1 MAIIE
6 EFATDLRLCVNIV
19 DDDDV
24 VAEWGAI
31 ISIDFASL
39 AAVSPVVNPV
49 TKERIGSQVLLSGQ
63 NQWCQINAPYDYVVE
78 RWKQA
83 TK

>member
-6 EFATDLRLCVNIV
+6 EFETDLRLNV
-19 DDDDV
+19 DDDYEV
-24 VAEWGAI
+24 TASWSAV
-31 ISIDFASL
+31 ISLDFAML
-39 AAVSPVVNPV
+39 AAASPVIHPA
-49 TKERIGSQVLLSGQ
+49 TRQRIGAQVLLSGQ
-63 NQWCQINAPYDYVVE
+63 NQWVQINASYDYVVE